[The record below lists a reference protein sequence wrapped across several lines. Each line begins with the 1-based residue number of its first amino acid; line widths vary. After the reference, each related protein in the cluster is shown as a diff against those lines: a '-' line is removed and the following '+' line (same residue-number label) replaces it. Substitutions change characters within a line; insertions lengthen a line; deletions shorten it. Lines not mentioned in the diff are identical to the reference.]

1 MDSRTAI
8 LEQRYM
14 HEGEQDEIDVWKR
27 TARAWSTTEKEYKDQ
42 LKMMASLDALPNTP
56 AIANAGR
63 ERQQGSA
70 CFVLPIDDSLNEGD
84 AAIMRTLDNATRVHA
99 TGGGTG
105 FSFGSIR
112 PAGSLISSNGRPAV
126 LGPVGWLRLYSEVIG
141 KVSQGGVR
149 WGANMGV
156 LPVDHPDI
164 MEFITCKNQEFD
176 GNSDHSPIYNF
187 NISVGMSDKFMQ
199 YDRTNGGKELWEQIV
214 YGAWL
219 NGEPGLL
226 FLDSINNAAPHPERI
241 EATNPCGEV
250 PLLPNEA
257 CVLGSVNLANHIVAG
272 SMDYTHLEHT
282 VRTLTR
288 MLDNVVDLQ
297 DYPLPQVQAQHGRY
311 RKIGVGIMGLA
322 DAFILCKMVYGDKNS
337 VSAAKTWMEFVQN
350 ISWDES
356 AKLGVERGYYPG
368 YVEGL
373 PKRRNIVCQVVAP
386 TGTISRL
393 AKCSFG
399 IEPIYAGV
407 QESYIL
413 GRTVP
418 FIDKHPLRN
427 DKHFITADE
436 ISLGQHIDILT
447 AIQSHTD
454 QAVSKTCNAAEN
466 TTPEQVSDAL
476 ITAYET
482 GAKGITILRKN
493 SRVKVVIKDHSGK
506 HDHDTDAEDTLPEG
520 LDKQQVDCVGGVC
533 EM

>member
-14 HEGEQDEIDVWKR
+14 HDGEQDEIQVWQR
-27 TARAWSTTEKEYKDQ
+27 TARAWSTNEQEYEDQ
-42 LKMMASLDALPNTP
+42 LAMMSSLDALPNTP

-63 ERQQGSA
+63 MRQQGSA

-105 FSFGSIR
+105 FSFGRIR
-112 PAGSLISSNGRPAV
+112 PAGSLIQSNGRPAM

-141 KVSQGGVR
+141 QVSQGGVR

-164 MEFITCKNQEFD
+164 MEFITCKNQEFE
-176 GNSDHSPIYNF
+176 GNSDKSPIYNF

-226 FLDSINNAAPHPERI
+226 FLDSINNAAPHPEKI

-257 CVLGSVNLANHIVAG
+257 CVLGSVNLANHVKG
-272 SMDYTHLEHT
+272 GKMDFAHLERT
-282 VRTLTR
+282 VRVLTR
-288 MLDNVVDLQ
+288 MLDNVVDKQ
-297 DYPLPQVQAQHGRY
+297 DYPLPQIQAQHQRY

-322 DAFILCKMVYGDKNS
+322 DAFILCEKIYGS
-337 VSAAKTWMEFVQN
+337 PESIRLAKEWMEFVQLV
-350 ISWDES
+350 SWDES
-356 AKLGVERGYYPG
+356 AKLGQERGFYPG
-368 YVEGL
+368 WQPGL
-373 PKRRNIVCQVVAP
+373 PERRNIVVQVVAP

-413 GRTVP
+413 GRTEP
-418 FIDKHPLRN
+418 FIDKHPLR
-427 DKHFITADE
+427 DSEYFITTDE
-436 ISLGQHIDILT
+436 ISLQQHIDILT
-447 AIQSHTD
+447 AIQAHTD
-454 QAVSKTCNAAEN
+454 QAVSKTCNAPEA
-466 TTPEQVSDAL
+466 TTPEQVEEAL
-476 ITAYET
+476 VTAYEG

-506 HDHDTDAEDTLPEG
+506 HDNDEDLPTIE
-520 LDKQQVDCVGGVC
+520 DKQQVDCVGGVC

>member
-14 HEGEQDEIDVWKR
+14 HDGEQDESQVWDR
-27 TARAWSTTEKEYKDQ
+27 TARAWSSNDKEREDQ
-42 LKMMASLDALPNTP
+42 FEMMSELKALPNTP

-63 ERQQGSA
+63 ARQQGSA
-70 CFVLPIDDSLNEGD
+70 CFVLPVDDSLNEGD

-105 FSFGSIR
+105 FSFGRIR
-112 PAGSLISSNGRPAV
+112 PAGSLIQSNGRPAM

-141 KVSQGGVR
+141 QVSQGGVR

-164 MEFITCKNQEFD
+164 MEFITCKNQEFE
-176 GNSDHSPIYNF
+176 GNSDKSPIYNF

-226 FLDSINNAAPHPERI
+226 FLDSINNAAPHPEKI

-257 CVLGSVNLANHIVAG
+257 CVLGSVNLAKHMYEGKMDFAG
-272 SMDYTHLEHT
+272 LERT
-282 VRTLTR
+282 VRILTR
-288 MLDNVVDLQ
+288 MLDNVVDKQ
-297 DYPLPQVQAQHGRY
+297 DYPLPQIKAQHQKY

-322 DAFILCKMVYGDKNS
+322 DAFILNKVIYGS
-337 VSAAKTWMEFVQN
+337 PESIRLAKEWMEFVQLV
-350 ISWDES
+350 SWDES
-356 AKLGVERGYYPG
+356 AKLGQERGFYPG
-368 YVEGL
+368 WQPGL
-373 PKRRNIVCQVVAP
+373 PERRNIVVQVVAP

-413 GRTVP
+413 GRTEP
-418 FIDKHPLRN
+418 FIDKHPLR
-427 DKHFITADE
+427 DSEYFVTTDE
-436 ISLGQHIDILT
+436 ISLQQHIDILT
-447 AIQSHTD
+447 AIQAHTD
-454 QAVSKTCNAAEN
+454 QAVSKTCNAPEA
-466 TTPEQVSDAL
+466 TTPEQVEEAL
-476 ITAYET
+476 VTAYEG

-506 HDHDTDAEDTLPEG
+506 HDNDEDLPTIE
-520 LDKQQVDCVGGVC
+520 DKQQVDCVGGVC